1 MLVKYDCK
9 DLENILFGSFVPPK
23 DAPVRSH
30 RIGLTSTKFRYSPP
44 RKTIRAPKTSQCS
57 SETIILDAIKKCNGS
72 ATSVDIAKIVDM
84 TRNHCGIILT
94 KLYRKNALNRRK
106 AVVKNIRIFVYSLKE
121 EDSAS

>member
-23 DAPVRSH
+23 EESVRSH
-30 RIGLTSTKFRYSPP
+30 RIGLTSTKYRYSPP
-44 RKTIRAPKTSQCS
+44 RKTIRVAKNSRCS

-94 KLYRKNALNRRK
+94 KLYRKSVLNRRK
-106 AVVKNIRIFVYSLKE
+106 TVIKNIRIFVYSFKG
-121 EDSAS
+121 EDGAS